1 MATIEKRGNS
11 YRITVSA
18 GYSTDGKQIKKR
30 MTWKPEKSMTAR
42 QIKKELEKQA
52 ALFERQVETGQFLDG
67 SITLAEF
74 IEKWFADYAEG
85 HLKEKSLNGYKGLL
99 PRILQAM
106 GHIKLCKLQPHH
118 LMEFYGNLSE
128 AGVRRDIKY
137 KPPENFKELIKAA
150 AMTQKALSERSGVS
164 LTTIKSCIDGHNVTK
179 ETADKL
185 SAALSLNGA
194 FEPQNAD
201 RTLSGSTVA
210 KYHRLLSSIL
220 TAAVRWQVIPSN
232 PCQRVEPPKQE
243 SAEVEVLDENEVA
256 QLIECLNSEPLKYR
270 TAIMLILYTGMRRGE
285 LMGLAWDD
293 IDLDR
298 GIISVRKS
306 LLYTPNKG
314 VYEDTPKTKKSDRVI
329 NIPDDMTRL
338 LSAYAAEQ
346 AAVKL
351 KMGDL
356 WHESGKVFTSDTG
369 EVMHPD
375 SLSSWFKRFVKRHG
389 LPDIHIHT
397 LRHVSATLLILGGTD
412 IATVS
417 GRLGHA
423 NRTTTLNIYTHAVQQ
438 ADAMAAEKLQDMLTP
453 SRRRK
458 AI

>member
-30 MTWKPEKSMTAR
+30 MTWKPEKGMTAR
-42 QIKKELEKQA
+42 QIKKELDKQA
-52 ALFERQVETGQFLDG
+52 VLFERQVETGQFLDG
-67 SITLAEF
+67 SVTLAEF
-74 IEKWFADYAEG
+74 IEKWFTDYAEG
-85 HLKEKSLNGYKGLL
+85 HLKEKSLTGYKDLL
-99 PRILQAM
+99 PRILQAI

-185 SAALSLNGA
+185 SAALSLDGA

-201 RTLSGSTVA
+201 GTLSGSTVA

-243 SAEVEVLDENEVA
+243 SAEVEVLDENGVS

-270 TAIMLILYTGMRRGE
+270 TAIMFILYTGMRRGE

-298 GIISVRKS
+298 GIISVRKA

-375 SLSSWFKRFVKRHG
+375 SFSSWFKRFVRR
-389 LPDIHIHT
+389 DIHIHT

-453 SRRRK
+453 SRRWK